1 MPVSA
6 SYSDYIKDLLSPFGQ
21 IAIRKM
27 FGGGGVYC
35 DDLFFAIIGDDD
47 LWLKVDDVTRAQF
60 EAQGLEPFVFEMKDG
75 RTGTMSYYGAPEEI
89 YDDHDA
95 LKEWVTLA
103 LDAASR
109 AAKAKPKKKKPAKK
123 PAKKKPAKKSKSH

>member
-6 SYSDYIKDLLSPFGQ
+6 SYAAFIEELLAPFGE
-21 IAIRKM
+21 IKIRKM

-47 LWLKVDDVTRAQF
+47 LWLKVDDVTRAHF
-60 EAQGLEPFVFEMKDG
+60 EAAGLEPFTFEMKDG
-75 RTGTMSYYGAPEEI
+75 RSASMSYYNAPEEI

-95 LKEWVTLA
+95 LKEWATRA

-109 AAKAKPKKKKPAKK
+109 AAKAKPKKKA
-123 PAKKKPAKKSKSH
+123 AKKKTAKKSKSS